1 MQNRYL
7 KWTSVVGIAL
17 LGAAIGLRAAEKT
30 MTPDEQKAMM
40 MQQMQKYGTPGPNHL
55 VLKQAEGRWTH
66 TIRSWMK
73 PGDKP
78 DVSLGTSEN
87 TMVLDGRYLQQKAH
101 GEWNG
106 KPFEGLGYTGYDN
119 VRGEFQS
126 VWMDNMVT
134 GMMLGSGSYD
144 APSKTVQQS
153 GHFSCPITGDKA
165 MWYRSE
171 WKITDADNQTY
182 SMYGKTPDGKEFKS
196 MEIVYK
202 RMK

>member
-1 MQNRYL
+1 MRNRYF
-7 KWTSVVGIAL
+7 KMASF
-17 LGAAIGLRAAEKT
+17 AAIAVLSGALGLRAKEKT

-40 MQQMQKYGTPGPNHL
+40 MQQMQKYGTPGPNHQ
-55 VLKQAEGRWTH
+55 VLQQAEGRWTH

-73 PGDKP
+73 PGEKP
-78 DVSLGTSEN
+78 EVSAGTSEN
-87 TMVLDGRYLQQKAH
+87 RIVLEGRYLEQRAH
-101 GEWNG
+101 GDWNG

-126 VWMDNMVT
+126 VWMDNMAT
-134 GMMLGSGSYD
+134 GMMMGSGSYN
-144 APSKTVQQS
+144 AATKTVQQS

-165 MWYRSE
+165 MWYRSD

-182 SMYGKTPDGKEFKS
+182 SMYAKTPDGKEFKS

-202 RMK
+202 RVK